1 MPAASPSP
9 WLLLAQEN
17 WGTRVCVCVCVFVC
31 VCVAGVGAHLLA
43 HQHQVASVGSLAS
56 LFSVEV
62 GFVQEEATALA
73 IPYGGH
79 SCPIFCIQLEHLG
92 LTGAKLCQGR
102 DCLSMPGRGLGL
114 CLPGSQSAGVGGGTS
129 SRDPQ
134 RPLVA
139 PPGKAQAWW
148 LVCPPNGGQAS
159 PWPPA
164 SAQALTVTA
173 TWLQGV
179 AVLGAIIGWGHP
191 SALQLPQGVDVESQ
205 SLLLNRLGL
214 QCPVLWDR
222 HMCRRGCVE
231 TCLHHTACASRIPS
245 GISLQ
250 AGLAAGGPGLA
261 GEPSLM
267 QGSQDQDPLRPPMA
281 PLRTRVG
288 LSPSA
293 PLCGPLHWPSSLWAA
308 GGG

>member
-139 PPGKAQAWW
+139 PPGMKR
-148 LVCPPNGGQAS
+148 S
-159 PWPPA
+159 F
-164 SAQALTVTA
+164 
-173 TWLQGV
+173 
-179 AVLGAIIGWGHP
+179 
-191 SALQLPQGVDVESQ
+191 
-205 SLLLNRLGL
+205 
-214 QCPVLWDR
+214 
-222 HMCRRGCVE
+222 
-231 TCLHHTACASRIPS
+231 
-245 GISLQ
+245 
-250 AGLAAGGPGLA
+250 GP
-261 GEPSLM
+261 
-267 QGSQDQDPLRPPMA
+267 
-281 PLRTRVG
+281 
-288 LSPSA
+288 
-293 PLCGPLHWPSSLWAA
+293 
-308 GGG
+308 